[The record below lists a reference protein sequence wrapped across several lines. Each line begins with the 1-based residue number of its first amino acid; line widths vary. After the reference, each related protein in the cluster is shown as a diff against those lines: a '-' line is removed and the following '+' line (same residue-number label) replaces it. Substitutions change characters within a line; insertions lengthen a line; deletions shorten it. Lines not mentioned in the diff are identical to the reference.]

1 MDSRNVFLTFDYIE
15 EILLMVKSST
25 LWFQK
30 TNFLFQ
36 YPRNEA
42 KRQRWNPWLNFYF
55 PLFWGMKMYDNEF
68 ETKEN
73 KDLTKDKI
81 EPQPIQL

>member
-1 MDSRNVFLTFDYIE
+1 
-15 EILLMVKSST
+15 MVPKNKFPLSISAKRSKATALKS
-25 LWFQK
+25 LVE
-30 TNFLFQ
+30 FLFS
-36 YPRNEA
+36 
-42 KRQRWNPWLNFYF
+42 
-55 PLFWGMKMYDNEF
+55 LFWGMKMYDNEF

>member
-1 MDSRNVFLTFDYIE
+1 
-15 EILLMVKSST
+15 MVPKNKFPVSMSAKRSKATALKS
-25 LWFQK
+25 LVE
-30 TNFLFQ
+30 FLFS
-36 YPRNEA
+36 
-42 KRQRWNPWLNFYF
+42 FV
-55 PLFWGMKMYDNEF
+55 WGMKMYDNEF

>member
-1 MDSRNVFLTFDYIE
+1 
-15 EILLMVKSST
+15 MVPKNKFPLSIS
-25 LWFQK
+25 
-30 TNFLFQ
+30 
-36 YPRNEA
+36 A
-42 KRQRWNPWLNFYF
+42 KRSKATALKSLVEFFYF